1 MRTRRVIQW
10 AAGIGGI
17 AVVAWLFLRPEAIQV
32 ETTAIRHGTLL
43 VTLDEEGETRVRDRY
58 VVAAPVS
65 GALARIGLKA
75 GDSVAAGQP
84 VAWLSPAPLDPR
96 ASQQAAARL
105 DAAMD
110 ACRAAEAQVT
120 TARAALEQARRTL
133 ERADSLA
140 TSGLLAPEERE
151 QAQLAVTSREQE
163 VVAAEARSDA
173 TQHEVEV
180 ARAAY
185 LGASRGA
192 RLVVRSPV
200 AGRVLRVVE
209 ESERVV
215 PVGAP
220 LLEVG
225 NPGRIEIVADYLSSD
240 AVQIAPGDTALVQG
254 WGDTVQLRA
263 RVRLVEPS
271 GFTKV
276 SALGVEEQRVN
287 VVADFIDPPGR
298 LGDRYRVEMRVIV
311 ARGDSVLLVP
321 VAALFRAG
329 EEWRVFLVQGGRAG
343 KRSVTLGLRG
353 TTEAEVVSGL
363 TEGEVV
369 VRFPGDRVRD
379 GVRVRDNSKT
389 GIQ

>member
-1 MRTRRVIQW
+1 MRTRRVVQW
-10 AAGIGGI
+10 SGGIGVI
-17 AVVAWLFLRPEAIQV
+17 AALGWLFLRPASIEV
-32 ETTAIRHGTLL
+32 ETTAVRPGTLL

-58 VVAAPVS
+58 VVAAPVT
-65 GALARIGLKA
+65 GALARITLKA
-75 GDSVAAGQP
+75 GDSVVAGQP
-84 VAWLSPAPLDPR
+84 VAWMSPAPLDPR
-96 ASQQAAARL
+96 ASDQASSRL

-140 TSGLLAPEERE
+140 ISGLMAPEERE
-151 QAQLAVTSREQE
+151 RAQLAVTSQQQE
-163 VVAAEARSDA
+163 LVAARARADA

-185 LGASRGA
+185 LGATSRS

-200 AGRVLRVVE
+200 GGRVLRVVE

-225 NPGRIEIVADYLSSD
+225 NPDRLEIVADYLSSD
-240 AVQIAPGDTALVQG
+240 AVRITPGDTALIQG
-254 WGDTVQLRA
+254 WGDTVALRA

-287 VVADFIDPPGR
+287 VVAEFLDSPGR
-298 LGDRYRVEMRVIV
+298 LRDRYRVDMRVIV

-321 VAALFRAG
+321 IAALFRAG
-329 EEWRVFLVQGGRAG
+329 EEWRVFVARNGRAE

-353 TTEAEVVSGL
+353 SIQAEIASGL
-363 TEGEVV
+363 AEGEVV
-369 VRFPGDRVRD
+369 IRFPGDRVRD
-379 GVRVRDNSKT
+379 GVRVRNR
-389 GIQ
+389 

>member
-10 AAGIGGI
+10 AGGIG
-17 AVVAWLFLRPEAIQV
+17 VVAVLVWLFLRPETIEV
-32 ETTAIRHGTLL
+32 ETTVVRPGTLL

-65 GALARIGLKA
+65 GALARITLKA
-75 GDSVAAGQP
+75 GDSVTAGQP
-84 VAWLSPAPLDPR
+84 VASLAPAPLDPR
-96 ASQQAAARL
+96 ASEQASARL

-133 ERADSLA
+133 LRADSLA
-140 TSGLLAPEERE
+140 VSGLMAPEERE
-151 QAQLAVTSREQE
+151 QAQLAVTSREQDLL
-163 VVAAEARSDA
+163 AAEARSDA

-185 LGASRGA
+185 LGAREGA

-200 AGRVLRVVE
+200 GGRVLRVVE

-220 LLEVG
+220 LIEVG
-225 NPGRIEIVADYLSSD
+225 NPHRLEIVADYLSSD
-240 AVQIAPGDTALVQG
+240 AVRIAAGDTALIRD
-254 WGDTVQLRA
+254 WGDTVELRA
-263 RVRLVEPS
+263 RVRLIEPS

-287 VVADFIDPPGR
+287 VIADFLDPPGR
-298 LGDRYRVEMRVIV
+298 LGDRYRVDVRVIV
-311 ARGDSVLLVP
+311 ARGDGVLLVP
-321 VAALFRAG
+321 VAALFR
-329 EEWRVFLVQGGRAG
+329 ENDEWRVFVVEKGRAV

-353 TTEAEVVSGL
+353 TTQAEVTSGL
-363 TEGEVV
+363 AEGDVV
-369 VRFPGDRVRD
+369 VRFPGDRMED
-379 GVRVRDNSKT
+379 GVRVRGD
-389 GIQ
+389 